1 MAYRDTIDPAH
12 LLKQIKMKKKKA
24 RNFRVSG
31 IERGDEVYFECRCL
45 GNLKLAKFV
54 SSPIC

>member
-12 LLKQIKMKKKKA
+12 LLKQIKIKKKI
-24 RNFRVSG
+24 RHFGVSG
-31 IERGDEVYFECRCL
+31 IEWGDEVYFECRCL

>member
-12 LLKQIKMKKKKA
+12 LLKQIKMEKKKA
-24 RNFRVSG
+24 RHFGVSG
-31 IERGDEVYFECRCL
+31 IEWGDEVYFQCRFL